1 MEQMSK
7 VYLGEFTKAI
17 KHGFIILEL
26 TLRVYVT
33 RDLDI
38 LIEGQGHRWITPHSD
53 NYVNISDLDDT
64 DDED

>member
-1 MEQMSK
+1 MAE

-17 KHGFIILEL
+17 QHGFVTLEF
-26 TLRVYVT
+26 TFCVYVT

-38 LIEGQGHRWITPHSD
+38 LVERRGHRWITPHSD
-53 NYVNISDLDDT
+53 NYVNISNLEYT